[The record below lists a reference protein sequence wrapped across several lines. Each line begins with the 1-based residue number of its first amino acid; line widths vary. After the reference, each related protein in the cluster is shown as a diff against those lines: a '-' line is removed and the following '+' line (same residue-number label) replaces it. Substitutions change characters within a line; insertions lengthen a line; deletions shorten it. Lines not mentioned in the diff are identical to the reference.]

1 MTPPTATAPP
11 SACLALSP
19 DGSTVACARANVL
32 QVFSVSSCQ
41 LLQEIQCHTDSIT
54 AVRYVGSSLLSVGMD
69 GLVCIWDDAMAAS
82 EPQTFRLQ
90 HPVLSSFTCGRRDAI
105 FLVVAKKF
113 EAGSSVPASCAVYSL
128 NVNKGGVIRKLFKCR
143 GICEIHGSADGSL
156 LAITN
161 RRRIIAVDCKGEV
174 LARGSHT
181 RALSTLV
188 CDRSGKF
195 FVAGDD
201 RGELITYTLNGA
213 ILQPSSGRMHWHA
226 HAVSSLCLNQDCTQ
240 LFSTCE
246 EGVLVVWQ
254 LHSLQRNFLPRLGA
268 AVTCMD
274 SIASGAVAVLL
285 SDASIRVIDPSSLTV
300 TATIRRIYEGAVQQ
314 GASLCFFDASRSAVV
329 LPGSGGTLQWFDVLQ
344 HSHIM
349 GMDVLPR
356 NVYSRVERRAL
367 PQKQLTHCV
376 WDSSGLSMA
385 TCERSSGDVKC
396 GSGEGRL
403 RFWHWQGGAFVLNS
417 VADLPP
423 SQKILC
429 CAMGGSGNS
438 FILGCANGR
447 FAVWRPAHPAA
458 NGVGSKS
465 WRCEAAV
472 PWRREGVAA
481 VAIAPDE
488 SVIAASFGSI
498 ISLWSA
504 DSLTLLHSTVAAPQ
518 SREAVTHLAFVS
530 SAPRFLVA
538 GSSKRLVVI
547 DAVSKDTVCSL
558 SCRVSFVCSHSRL
571 PVFCVSIPQKAAS
584 PCSMLFQFSLDPTTH
599 RWQPSGAYVV
609 NGLVTSVVCSHST
622 HEFIPVLD
630 HSRPIPLIAV
640 TRPAAAA
647 EVESDAALPAK
658 SAFEAIYGGAV
669 ATRVDSGVDGSVAD
683 TVVNGFSKGELYPSL
698 PRNACCFS
706 HTCLQLQCV
715 LMRLR
720 TCCHPPPSCSLRS
733 GLECLPISTFIPLT
747 LARTQVLSS
756 LAPPP
761 PHDHSAADAAGDG
774 KPLSAAA
781 AAVASISHRDPP
793 SSPVGMSSTW
803 ELELLLQ
810 HFMRVQK

>member
-1 MTPPTATAPP
+1 
-11 SACLALSP
+11 
-19 DGSTVACARANVL
+19 
-32 QVFSVSSCQ
+32 
-41 LLQEIQCHTDSIT
+41 
-54 AVRYVGSSLLSVGMD
+54 
-69 GLVCIWDDAMAAS
+69 
-82 EPQTFRLQ
+82 
-90 HPVLSSFTCGRRDAI
+90 
-105 FLVVAKKF
+105 
-113 EAGSSVPASCAVYSL
+113 
-128 NVNKGGVIRKLFKCR
+128 
-143 GICEIHGSADGSL
+143 
-156 LAITN
+156 
-161 RRRIIAVDCKGEV
+161 
-174 LARGSHT
+174 
-181 RALSTLV
+181 
-188 CDRSGKF
+188 
-195 FVAGDD
+195 
-201 RGELITYTLNGA
+201 
-213 ILQPSSGRMHWHA
+213 
-226 HAVSSLCLNQDCTQ
+226 
-240 LFSTCE
+240 
-246 EGVLVVWQ
+246 
-254 LHSLQRNFLPRLGA
+254 
-268 AVTCMD
+268 
-274 SIASGAVAVLL
+274 
-285 SDASIRVIDPSSLTV
+285 
-300 TATIRRIYEGAVQQ
+300 
-314 GASLCFFDASRSAVV
+314 
-329 LPGSGGTLQWFDVLQ
+329 
-344 HSHIM
+344 
-349 GMDVLPR
+349 
-356 NVYSRVERRAL
+356 
-367 PQKQLTHCV
+367 
-376 WDSSGLSMA
+376 
-385 TCERSSGDVKC
+385 
-396 GSGEGRL
+396 
-403 RFWHWQGGAFVLNS
+403 
-417 VADLPP
+417 
-423 SQKILC
+423 
-429 CAMGGSGNS
+429 MGGSGNS

-447 FAVWRPAHPAA
+447 FAVWRPADPAA